1 MFPSVILHEEYQE
14 YLETNIQI
22 SGKNNQIFL
31 IGNSSVRKL
40 DEYPNVTYVDIS
52 RYKNSKKMDELKS
65 YFVNY
70 SNYKK
75 KYSLFTFIRILIVFE
90 FMKEYGFEKV
100 FSCDS
105 DNILLKNI
113 NDYQFSKDSA
123 LCIPSVWEPFY
134 FATSVHAA
142 LISQSFCQQY
152 ENLYEDVFI
161 NKSRLPLFK
170 DKIEHHKTN
179 PGSFCDMTF
188 YHILNVQELVEAE
201 NLLEPKIINN
211 NKYVFVNNYA
221 NGEGPQS
228 KNQYKINKKGIK
240 IYKNNKI
247 GTSKIYDKINK
258 EYLNIFNMHYQGKHK
273 KYLNNSLLKK
283 LNY

>member
-1 MFPSVILHEEYQE
+1 M
-14 YLETNIQI
+14 
-22 SGKNNQIFL
+22 

-40 DEYPNVTYVDIS
+40 DKYPNVTYVDIS
-52 RYKNSKKMDELKS
+52 RYKNSKKNGRVKS

-70 SNYKK
+70 SNYEK
-75 KYSLFTFIRILIVFE
+75 KYSLFTFIRILIIFE

-123 LCIPSVWEPFY
+123 LCIPTVWEPFY

-142 LISQSFCQQY
+142 LISQSFCQSMKIFMRMFLLIKVDCRY
-152 ENLYEDVFI
+152 L
-161 NKSRLPLFK
+161 K

-221 NGEGPQS
+221 NGEGSES

-258 EYLNIFNMHYQGKHK
+258 EYLNIFNMHYQENIK
-273 KYLNNSLLKK
+273 SISTTLLKK